1 MLTDRFEWQEK
12 REFLRNFGFIKNI
25 ANAFF
30 IVKLKYN
37 YLLCKCNRDLVFCLL
52 YLFCILNFLLIDLS
66 SKTTLYANLNF
77 LVLS

>member
-1 MLTDRFEWQEK
+1 MP
-12 REFLRNFGFIKNI
+12 
-25 ANAFF
+25 FF

-37 YLLCKCNRDLVFCLL
+37 YLLCKCNRDLVICLL

-66 SKTTLYANLNF
+66 SKTTLYAKLNF